1 MKKIMLFV
9 AFIATTFSCSQVLS
23 DYTEVSSL
31 QTIEDKMAI
40 KEVVDVFSNL
50 ADTKEIEKQV

>member
-50 ADTKEIEKQV
+50 ADTK